1 MSGMSYEEQLR
12 ILQEYGEQ
20 CSFPDNYVKRRDD
33 EQQIGFFHESL
44 GFMSKLFDTV
54 YNYIFE

>member
-1 MSGMSYEEQLR
+1 MRGMSYEEQLR